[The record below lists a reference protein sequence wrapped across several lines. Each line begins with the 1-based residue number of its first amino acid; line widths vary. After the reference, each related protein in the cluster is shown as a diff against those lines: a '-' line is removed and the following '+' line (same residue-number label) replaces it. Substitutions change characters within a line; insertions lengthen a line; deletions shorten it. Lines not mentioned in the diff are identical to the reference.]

1 MPNYIGHWIFT
12 FTAHDTCIIFMNGVE
27 LYHRLH
33 PQWTFTYH
41 EVRQGATVAKEIV
54 LAKGEN
60 PPAGKK
66 ETKEIRETDK
76 KINRDNENP
85 PHEGTHKERG
95 KK

>member
-1 MPNYIGHWIFT
+1 MPNKNKWQIHKVSGRW
-12 FTAHDTCIIFMNGVE
+12 V
-27 LYHRLH
+27 
-33 PQWTFTYH
+33 
-41 EVRQGATVAKEIV
+41 VRM
-54 LAKGEN
+54 AKGEN